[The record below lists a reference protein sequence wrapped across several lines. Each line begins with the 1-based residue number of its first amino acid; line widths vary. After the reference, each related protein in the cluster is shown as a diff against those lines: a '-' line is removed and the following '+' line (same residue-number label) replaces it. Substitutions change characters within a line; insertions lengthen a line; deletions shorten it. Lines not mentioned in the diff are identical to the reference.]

1 MEEWILVGT
10 LFRAH
15 GIRGEVK
22 VYPLTD
28 TPERFLDLSDVVIE
42 DTSGKRH
49 NAKIDRV
56 RFQQDRLIL
65 HFAGKDRIEEIE
77 PFVKGHILIHR
88 SQAPPLAEGRY
99 YHADIIGLSVVTEA
113 GETLG
118 TVEEILETGSN
129 DVYVVRQGKKEV
141 LVPAIEEVV
150 RKIDLE
156 RGTMVVHVLEGLLG

>member
-10 LFRAH
+10 LFRTH

-28 TPERFLDLSDVVIE
+28 TPERFLDLNDVVIE
-42 DTSGKRH
+42 DASGQRH
-49 NAKIDRV
+49 NARIDRV

-88 SQAPPLAEGRY
+88 SQAVPLAEGRY

-118 TVEEILETGSN
+118 SIEEILETGSN
-129 DVYVVRQGKKEV
+129 DVYVVRRGKKEV

-156 RGTMVVHVLEGLLG
+156 QGTMVIHVLEGLLG